1 MIHLLKNIIFITLLL
16 ACLFANAQEGPPLL
30 RKLTAENGL
39 PQGFISAIVQDS
51 KGFIWIGTR
60 NGLARYDGREFRNF
74 YHIPSVKG
82 GLSSGIIT
90 QLWLDKKD
98 KLWITYESG
107 HLDIFNTA
115 TEKIIPLTAKKEFAG
130 LEGLFKRGRSFIDT
144 SGDYWLLANTG
155 EVYIINEAFTTLQH
169 IRQKDPVL
177 GIASVGKSIIL
188 TTDYE
193 LIFLD
198 KNHAVT
204 QRVTIPFKPT
214 KLPPSTVGLRDNSVI
229 ARPNGQL
236 TIVYDD
242 KIINY
247 RPSDKTFKSIP
258 LPSTLNKQYLA
269 VSQKVIGNDG
279 SIYFSKN
286 WVGMLSL
293 DPQNNLKVV
302 STKMNGSPQLIDR
315 SGILWVGT
323 GGLGIEQYDL
333 RINHLARKSI
343 NKLFHTN
350 ILKKA
355 GLDDR
360 RANKLLD
367 TISGYYWRW
376 LQAKDGTL
384 WVAQSQ
390 PDSHIGSVFSMDRD
404 KKVNYP
410 QWKYEGGLPK
420 KLPTCA
426 MAEDPSGRVWG
437 IGLDMRLYTL
447 DPATNTITFRHK
459 VPFDIGDPFQNE
471 INGLVAGN
479 SDFWISSTLGLFH
492 YDIGNGKT
500 TRYFPDVRVISIL
513 RDSKKKDIL
522 WIGTMYA
529 GLIKFNT
536 KTRQHFGYTTA
547 NGLPHNTVANLLSD
561 SSGNLWGITGKGLLS
576 FAFDGSRIHLHN
588 VIGEN
593 GQEFNRYHYFKFPDG
608 RLAFG
613 GAYGYVVFDP
623 KSMLTDNYKPETL
636 ITSIFINNRELPAVN
651 QFSGNG
657 INGIQLM
664 ELPYDKNSLAF
675 EFAAAEYNLPEKIQ
689 YRYQMKG
696 LDDGWVFSGNDNTAT
711 YSYIPPGDYELH
723 INASNTMGEWSD
735 KVKIVKIHISPPFWL
750 TWWFMSAIILIV
762 ALLVYLGVR
771 RKITQTRKKDMLQM
785 AYERE
790 AMQLEAK
797 AMRAQMNPHFIFNC
811 LNSIKSLMHDFR
823 NKEAIL
829 YLSTFAQLL
838 RNQLNS
844 NLLEV
849 SLADELHTCRL
860 YLKLEA
866 LRFGKK
872 LQYEF
877 DIDPDVDPNA
887 IKIPALLLQPFI
899 ENAIIHGLL
908 PLPQGGKI
916 TVSVILEDE
925 LIYCKIDDNGAGRN
939 SQPKEPGHES
949 KGVKLVEG
957 RLDLYNAM
965 HNGSAS
971 IEIIDKKDSD
981 GQPSGTLVIIT
992 LNV

>member
-1 MIHLLKNIIFITLLL
+1 MIYFLKNIIFITLLL
-16 ACLFANAQEGPPLL
+16 GCAAAHSQHGPPLL
-30 RKLTAENGL
+30 RKITVDDGL
-39 PQGFISAIVQDS
+39 PQGYISGIVQDS

-60 NGLARYDGREFRNF
+60 NGLVRYDGKKFRSF
-74 YHIPSVKG
+74 YYTPGAKG

-98 KLWITYESG
+98 NLWIVYESG

-115 TEKIIPLTAKKEFAG
+115 TENIIALTAKKRFAG
-130 LEGLFKRGRSFIDT
+130 LKGLFKRGRSFVDT
-144 SGDYWLLANTG
+144 SGQYWLLANTG
-155 EVYIINEAFTTLQH
+155 EIYIINEALTTLKH
-169 IRQKDPVL
+169 IRQKNPVL
-177 GIASVGKSIIL
+177 GIASVGESIVL

-193 LIFLD
+193 LVFLD
-198 KNHAVT
+198 KNQAVT
-204 QRVTIPFKPT
+204 QRVTIPFTPP
-214 KLPPSTVGLRDNSVI
+214 KLQPFTVALRDNSVI

-236 TIVYDD
+236 AIVFDD
-242 KIINY
+242 KIIIY
-247 RPSDKTFKSIP
+247 RPSDKTFKSIL
-258 LPSTLNKQYLA
+258 LPYRPNQQYLS

-286 WVGMLSL
+286 WIGMLSL

-302 STKMNGSPQLIDR
+302 NTMMNGSPQLIDR
-315 SGILWVGT
+315 SGILWAGT

-333 RINHLARKSI
+333 RISHLQMQPMKTG
-343 NKLFHTN
+343 FHTD

-355 GLDDR
+355 GVNDR
-360 RANKLLD
+360 RADKLLD

-390 PDSHIGSVFSMDRD
+390 PDSHIGSVFYMDRN
-404 KKVNYP
+404 KNVSYP
-410 QWKYEGGLPK
+410 QWKYKGGTSK

-426 MAEDPSGRVWG
+426 LAEDSSRRVWG

-447 DPATNTITFRHK
+447 DPVTNAITFWYQ
-459 VPFDIGDPFQNE
+459 VPFEIGDPFQND
-471 INGLVAGN
+471 INGLIVHDDG
-479 SDFWISSTLGLFH
+479 FWISSTMGLLH
-492 YDIGNGKT
+492 YDPANGKT
-500 TRYFPDVRVISIL
+500 SRYFSDVRIL
-513 RDSKKKDIL
+513 SMLPDPVQEDIL
-522 WIGTMYA
+522 WLGTMYT
-529 GLIKFNT
+529 GLIKFNI
-536 KTRQHFGYTTA
+536 KTRKHFRYSTA
-547 NGLPHNTVANLLSD
+547 NGLPHNTIANLLSD
-561 SSGNLWGITGKGLLS
+561 NSGNLWGITGKGLVS
-576 FAFDGSRIHLHN
+576 FGLDDSRVHLQN
-588 VIGEN
+588 VLGEN
-593 GQEFNRYHYFKFPDG
+593 GREFNRNHYFKFPDG
-608 RLAFG
+608 RLAYG
-613 GAYGYVVFDP
+613 GAYGYIIFDP
-623 KSMLTDNYKPETL
+623 KLMLTDDYRPETL
-636 ITSIFINNRELPAVN
+636 ITAITINNKELPVDN
-651 QFSGNG
+651 EYTNNG
-657 INGIQLM
+657 INGIRLI
-664 ELPYDKNSLAF
+664 ELPYDKNSITF
-675 EFAAAEYNLPEKIQ
+675 EFAATEYNFPEENR
-689 YRYQMKG
+689 YRYWMKG
-696 LDDGWVFSGNDNTAT
+696 LDENWVLCGADNAAT
-711 YSYIPPGDYELH
+711 YSYMPPGKYHLH
-723 INASNTMGEWSD
+723 IEASNTLGEWSGKI
-735 KVKIVKIHISPPFWL
+735 KVIQVSIIPPFWL
-750 TWWFMSAIILIV
+750 TWWFIATV
-762 ALLVYLGVR
+762 ALLFVLLMYFGVKH
-771 RKITQTRKKDMLQM
+771 KIRQTRKKDMLQM

-866 LRFGKK
+866 LRFGSK
-872 LQYEF
+872 LDYEF
-877 DIDPDVDPNA
+877 YIDPHVDTHA

-916 TVSVILEDE
+916 TISVVLEDE
-925 LIYCKIDDNGAGRN
+925 VIYCKIDDNGAGRN
-939 SQPKEPGHES
+939 VQPKEPGHES

-971 IEIIDKKDSD
+971 IEIIDKKNGD
-981 GQPSGTLVIIT
+981 GQPSGTLVVVA